1 MSIVFHQLVSSIQD
15 GEYRD
20 VRYEFR
26 DHLYPASAPV
36 FKNKNIA
43 TGVDTETDM
52 LAMIPALEERQSE
65 VEVIKAIAAAETGI
79 SPDIVPDY
87 QPQADYD
94 RRALGQFMTLANVHH
109 FNEGRILFLAMESR
123 GGANA
128 NQRATYLG
136 ITSITYSEI
145 DDRFSD
151 LAGAQTFI
159 NDNKLQRWDDI
170 PEEML

>member
-1 MSIVFHQLVSSIQD
+1 MSIVSNVLVYSEPNGS
-15 GEYRD
+15 RFD
-20 VRYEFR
+20 VRYKFI
-26 DHLYPASAPV
+26 DHLAVEIIVDKLVPAG
-36 FKNKNIA
+36 F
-43 TGVDTETDM
+43 DTDADM
-52 LAMIPALEERQSE
+52 LAMIPGIELQQAEQE
-65 VEVIKAIAAAETGI
+65 VGNAVIRAENGV

-94 RRALGQFMTLANVHH
+94 RRALGQFMTLADVHH
-109 FNEGRILFLAMESR
+109 FNEGRVLFLAMEVR

-128 NQRATYLG
+128 GQRAIYLG
-136 ITSITYSEI
+136 ITSGIYSLI

-159 NDNKLQRWDDI
+159 LDNKNQQWNDI